1 MATSSKT
8 FWLKE
13 ISCKASPAISLRRKG
28 PPLNWSGTENIRWKS
43 PLPGTGWSSPATD
56 NSASLRLLTLD
67 ANTEV

>member
-13 ISCKASPAISLRRKG
+13 ISCKASPAMTLRRKG
-28 PPLNWSGTENIRWKS
+28 HPLN
-43 PLPGTGWSSPATD
+43 GTGWSSPATD
-56 NSASLRLLTLD
+56 NGASLRLLTLD

>member
-1 MATSSKT
+1 M
-8 FWLKE
+8 
-13 ISCKASPAISLRRKG
+13 SLRRKG